1 MFDLACFFYGWK
13 KGEMEKGRDFCLV
26 SIDISSRDPWCAQ
39 YAHINT
45 SIYEVLLLKID
56 FLAPLIS

>member
-1 MFDLACFFYGWK
+1 
-13 KGEMEKGRDFCLV
+13 MERGRDFCLV
-26 SIDISSRDPWCAQ
+26 SFGVSSGEPWCAQ

-45 SIYEVLLLKID
+45 RVYEVLLLKID